1 MAALFD
7 EGLSQCAD
15 SIKPAATS
23 PTAAVAGGLDAAVF
37 GLDDSSCSADGL
49 SWQDLSAVPSYD
61 ASLKEGLKVASAE
74 PFDWTRLSLGAEN
87 AAVQVRANHKTL
99 PRNLS
104 DVGMGGFCAG
114 VLAERGARG
123 VHAIGDG

>member
-23 PTAAVAGGLDAAVF
+23 PTAAAGGGLDAAVF

-87 AAVQVRANHKTL
+87 AAVQVRAK
-99 PRNLS
+99 P
-104 DVGMGGFCAG
+104 
-114 VLAERGARG
+114 
-123 VHAIGDG
+123 